1 MDKWQDKVNEYNQI
15 LSMETVTP
23 NELVRSCKI
32 SYDAACRFKRNGI
45 SNRTKNAEKIVKY
58 LFKLKD
64 ELKTAN
70 TANTANYE
78 TDLTKA
84 KLNMLL
90 NTVWD
95 GTKEHAALIREM
107 LLIAGK
113 YKSRV

>member
-15 LSMETVTP
+15 LSMDTVTP
-23 NELVRSCKI
+23 NELVRFCKI

-58 LFKLKD
+58 LLKLKD
-64 ELKTAN
+64 ELETAN
-70 TANTANYE
+70 TASYE